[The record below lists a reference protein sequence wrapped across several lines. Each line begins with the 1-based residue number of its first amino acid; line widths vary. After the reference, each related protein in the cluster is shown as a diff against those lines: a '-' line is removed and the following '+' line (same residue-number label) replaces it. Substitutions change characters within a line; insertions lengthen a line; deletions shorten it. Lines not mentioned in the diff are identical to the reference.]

1 IWPTA
6 PFNPPIKP
14 LILSPDSGISKTK
27 RSSNV
32 ISPNGLLSSLWVWQ
46 HKDESNPFLFATQN
60 SSLHVLFEQ
69 RLFLVSSDQ
78 LCGKKSISL
87 FSSYSRGHQCAVRSE
102 PGSRALI
109 GRFSSIGY
117 IAPS

>member
-46 HKDESNPFLFATQN
+46 HKDESNPFLFATEN

-69 RLFLVSSDQ
+69 RPNFNRFRYEALTILREHLHKRKGTVSRR
-78 LCGKKSISL
+78 SL
-87 FSSYSRGHQCAVRSE
+87 PA
-102 PGSRALI
+102 
-109 GRFSSIGY
+109 
-117 IAPS
+117 

>member
-60 SSLHVLFEQ
+60 SSHHVLFEQ
-69 RLFLVSSDQ
+69 RLIFD
-78 LCGKKSISL
+78 CGFGKDAVGISFCSTEL
-87 FSSYSRGHQCAVRSE
+87 TTKPYVFC
-102 PGSRALI
+102 
-109 GRFSSIGY
+109 
-117 IAPS
+117 

>member
-60 SSLHVLFEQ
+60 SSHHVLFEQ
-69 RLFLVSSDQ
+69 RQSLVYQQIVGTNPGRSRVVAKQGQDNQSDGCGSSNDR
-78 LCGKKSISL
+78 
-87 FSSYSRGHQCAVRSE
+87 SRMY
-102 PGSRALI
+102 
-109 GRFSSIGY
+109 F
-117 IAPS
+117 PSKIK

>member
-1 IWPTA
+1 
-6 PFNPPIKP
+6 

-46 HKDESNPFLFATQN
+46 HKDESNPFLFATEN

-69 RLFLVSSDQ
+69 RRKMQANEVPLLAESMQ
-78 LCGKKSISL
+78 TG
-87 FSSYSRGHQCAVRSE
+87 SYG
-102 PGSRALI
+102 
-109 GRFSSIGY
+109 
-117 IAPS
+117 